1 MVETKKVFTLVENGS
16 VRFSKVQS
24 EVTPQLSARGTSF
37 EVLVSSRV
45 LKAGPGGRVPSGR
58 KGSVRAK
65 FLRSQQ

>member
-45 LKAGPGGRVPSGR
+45 LKAGPEGRGPSGR

-65 FLRSQQ
+65 I